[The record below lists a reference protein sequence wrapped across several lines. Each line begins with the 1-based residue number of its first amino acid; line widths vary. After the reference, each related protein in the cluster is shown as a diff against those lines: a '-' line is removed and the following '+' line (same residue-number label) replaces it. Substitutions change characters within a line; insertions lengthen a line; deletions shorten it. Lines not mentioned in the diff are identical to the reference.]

1 LNCPTPSNANR
12 RGCNFNVVRRC
23 GTPVSGRP
31 AEPLV
36 SVLLHLVTLYL
47 LILGHIPCAEARSFV
62 LSRFDVDIQVLPS
75 GDVLVTETVS
85 PRFEGSWNGIERL
98 IPVEYRTPQGFNYEL
113 RLDLISVTDEQGT
126 ALKHESSRE
135 RHYRNV
141 RVWIPGAADTTRT
154 FVLKYR
160 VRNGLKFFDDHD
172 ELYWNVTGD
181 EWDVPIEQATARI
194 LLPPNAA
201 GVRALAFTGAYGAR
215 EEAATVSID
224 GSRIEMTMTRQ
235 LGFRE
240 GLTAVVGW
248 DKGLVAAPTSV
259 DRAQQFLGANWPLL
273 IPPLVLAAMLRLWW
287 TRGRDPRLRPIVVA
301 YEPPDNL
308 TPAEVGTLA
317 DESPDV
323 RDITATVVNLAVRG
337 YLRIKERKTEQL
349 FGLWTSTDYVFH
361 RIKPQQDWA
370 GLPKH
375 ERLLL
380 EALYKDQDGDEVS
393 LSSLENRFYRSL
405 PGIRDAIFDSLQ
417 GRAYYGQRPD
427 RVKQNYY
434 LAGGL
439 LALGLTFGLAA
450 VADSWGLAP
459 PAFFTAGLLSGA
471 IVAGFGRIMPART
484 LKGTRA
490 LEGVL
495 GFEEFLTR
503 VEADRFER
511 VVKTPDLFETFL
523 PYAMALG
530 VETNWARAFESIVM
544 TAPAWYQG
552 SDLAQFNTRGFTSR
566 MGDMASRTGSTMTSA
581 PRSSGGSGFS
591 GGGSSG
597 GGFGG
602 GGGRGF

>member
-1 LNCPTPSNANR
+1 MVAARPTLRPPSCFLLRALL
-12 RGCNFNVVRRC
+12 CLLLLW
-23 GTPVSGRP
+23 P
-31 AEPLV
+31 ALP
-36 SVLLHLVTLYL
+36 
-47 LILGHIPCAEARSFV
+47 ADARSFV
-62 LSRFDVDIQVLPS
+62 LSRFDVDLQVLPN
-75 GDVLVTETVS
+75 GELLVTETVS

-98 IPVEYRTPQGFNYEL
+98 IPVEYRTPQGFNYQL
-113 RLDLISVTDEQGT
+113 LLDDVTVTDERG
-126 ALKHESSRE
+126 APLKLESSRE
-135 RHYRNV
+135 RHYRNF
-141 RVWIPGAADTTRT
+141 RIWIPGANDATRT

-160 VRNGLKFFDDHD
+160 VRNGLKFFEDHD

-181 EWDVPIEQATARI
+181 EWDVPIEHASARI
-194 LLPPNAA
+194 RLPSNAT

-215 EEAATVSID
+215 EEAATVTLE
-224 GSRIEMTMTRQ
+224 GSRVTMTMTRP

-248 DKGLVAAPTSV
+248 DKGLVAAPTPM
-259 DRAQQFLGANWPLL
+259 DEAQLFLRANWPLA
-273 IPPLVLAAMLRLWW
+273 IPPLVLGVMLRLWW
-287 TRGRDPRLRPIVVA
+287 TRGRDPRLRPITVA
-301 YEPPDNL
+301 YEPPDNM

-323 RDITATVVNLAVRG
+323 RDITATVVDLAVRG
-337 YLRIKERKTEQL
+337 YLRIKEHKTEQL
-349 FGLWTSTDYVFH
+349 FGLWTSTDYLFH
-361 RIKPQQDWA
+361 RNQPRKDWA
-370 GLPKH
+370 ALPKH

-380 EALYKDQDGDEVS
+380 EALFKDEDSDEVS
-393 LSSLENRFYRSL
+393 LGSLENKFYRSL
-405 PGIRDAIFDSLQ
+405 PGIRDAIFDSLLT
-417 GRAYYGQRPD
+417 RAYYAQRPD

-439 LALGLTFGLAA
+439 TALGLIFSLATMADNWGIAPLALFG
-450 VADSWGLAP
+450 SGI
-459 PAFFTAGLLSGA
+459 LSGL

-484 LKGTRA
+484 VKGTRA
-490 LEGVL
+490 VEGVL

-511 VVKTPDLFETFL
+511 VVKTPELFERFL

-530 VETNWARAFESIVM
+530 VETNWARAFESIV
-544 TAPAWYQG
+544 TAAPSWYQG

-591 GGGSSG
+591 GGSSG

>member
-1 LNCPTPSNANR
+1 MIRLVGRTLSARRPHGPS
-12 RGCNFNVVRRC
+12 
-23 GTPVSGRP
+23 P
-31 AEPLV
+31 AWL
-36 SVLLHLVTLYL
+36 SLLLLCLCLFGQVLH
-47 LILGHIPCAEARSFV
+47 ADARSFV
-62 LSRFDVDIQVLPS
+62 LSRFDVDLQVLPS
-75 GDVLVTETVS
+75 GDLLVTETVS

-98 IPVEYRTPQGFNYEL
+98 IPVEYRTPQGFNY
-113 RLDLISVTDEQGT
+113 RLLLDMVSVTDEQGT
-126 ALKHESSRE
+126 ALKFESSRE
-135 RHYRNV
+135 RHYRNF
-141 RVWIPGAADTTRT
+141 RIWIPGATDATRT

-181 EWDVPIEQATARI
+181 EWDVPIEQASARI
-194 LLPPNAA
+194 LLPPNAT
-201 GVRALAFTGAYGAR
+201 GVRALAFTGAYRAR
-215 EEAATVSID
+215 EEAATVSTE
-224 GSRIEMTMTRQ
+224 GSRITMTMTRT

-248 DKGLVAAPTSV
+248 DKGIVAAPTAV
-259 DRAQQFLGANWPLL
+259 DRTETFLVSNWALGIPLL
-273 IPPLVLAAMLRLWW
+273 VFLVMYRLWS
-287 TRGRDPRLRPIVVA
+287 TRGKDPRLRPITVA
-301 YEPPDNL
+301 YEPPDRL
-308 TPAEVGTLA
+308 TPAEAGTLV
-317 DESPDV
+317 DDSPDT
-323 RDITATVVNLAVRG
+323 RDLTATIVDLAVRG
-337 YLRIKERKTEQL
+337 YLRIAEQKAEHL
-349 FGLWTSTDYVFH
+349 FGLWSSTDYRFQ
-361 RIKPQQDWA
+361 RTKPTQEWRT
-370 GLPKH
+370 LPAY

-380 EALYKDQDGDEVS
+380 EALFKDAAAEEVL
-393 LSSLENRFYRSL
+393 LSSLENRFYKSL
-405 PGIRDAIFDSLQ
+405 PPIQDALFESLQ
-417 GRAYYGQRPD
+417 QRKYYAQRPD
-427 RVKQNYY
+427 RVKQGY
-434 LAGGL
+434 LIGGVVLGML
-439 LALGLTFGLAA
+439 LTVGLSVVAARWGMAPMTFL
-450 VADSWGLAP
+450 W
-459 PAFFTAGLLSGA
+459 AGLLSGL
-471 IVAGFGRIMPART
+471 IVVGFGRIMPART
-484 LKGTRA
+484 VTGTRA

-511 VVKTPDLFETFL
+511 VVKTPELFEKFL